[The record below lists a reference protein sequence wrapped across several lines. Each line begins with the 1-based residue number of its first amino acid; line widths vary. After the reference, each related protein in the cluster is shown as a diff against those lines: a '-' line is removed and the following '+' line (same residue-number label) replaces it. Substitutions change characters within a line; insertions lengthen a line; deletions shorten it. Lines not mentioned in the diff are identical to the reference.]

1 MAESLVARGTT
12 TSPGNTTAIDVA
24 STNHACIGSF
34 DTMEC
39 STDVF
44 VHRRGGV
51 RLTDDGTPHPFP
63 PQPPCANHAIVVTDA
78 SPTVFA
84 NDLAVAC
91 LGHNYNGSENISTVN
106 QNNVF
111 ADS

>member
-1 MAESLVARGTT
+1 MAWSLVARGAV
-12 TSPGNTTAIDVA
+12 TSAGNTTAIDVA

-34 DTMEC
+34 DTMVC

-44 VHRRGGV
+44 VHRRGVV
-51 RLTDDGTPHPFP
+51 RLTDAGTPHPFP

-84 NDLAVAC
+84 NELAVAC
-91 LGHNYNGSENISTVN
+91 HGHNYNGNENISTVN
-106 QNNVF
+106 QDNVF

>member
-1 MAESLVARGTT
+1 MAWSLVARGAV
-12 TSPGNTTAIDVA
+12 TSAGNTTAIDVA

-34 DTMEC
+34 DTMVC

-44 VHRRGGV
+44 VHRRGVV
-51 RLTDDGTPHPFP
+51 RLGDDGQAHPYP
-63 PQPPCANHAIVVTDA
+63 PEPPCANHTPSITDA
-78 SPTVFA
+78 SPTVYA
-84 NDLAVAC
+84 NDIKIAC
-91 LGHNYNGSENISTVN
+91 LGHNYNTTEDISTVN